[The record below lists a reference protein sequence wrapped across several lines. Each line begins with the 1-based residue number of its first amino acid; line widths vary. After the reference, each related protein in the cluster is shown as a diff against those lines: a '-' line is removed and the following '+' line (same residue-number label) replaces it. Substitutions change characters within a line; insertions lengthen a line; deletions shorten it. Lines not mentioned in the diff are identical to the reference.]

1 VDGSRHKRERER
13 LAGDPADA
21 LDPHGLERFPSGHH
35 ERIDLTGLAL
45 LTAELIAY
53 CFFGSYLTAVTE
65 ATGPLTT
72 LPECRSV
79 KEKPASFSDFLVE

>member
-1 VDGSRHKRERER
+1 MIFE
-13 LAGDPADA
+13 AGEA
-21 LDPHGLERFPSGHH
+21 
-35 ERIDLTGLAL
+35 IDR
-45 LTAELIAY
+45 IAY

-79 KEKPASFSDFLVE
+79 KEKPASFPDFLVE